1 MQHGRRLPRRTRK
14 RAGRIGWRMEQ
25 KDAILLLVLFAAA
38 ENRELRDTLSSAL
51 AFYLE
56 NRDVLCM
63 LFAPQNK
70 KQPGGAQE
78 APPEQ
83 NVEYSHTEQ
92 KEQAADPALISAL
105 LKFRSRG

>member
-1 MQHGRRLPRRTRK
+1 
-14 RAGRIGWRMEQ
+14 MEQ

-51 AFYLE
+51 AFYRE
-56 NRDVLCM
+56 NRDVLTL
-63 LFAPQNK
+63 LFAPQK
-70 KQPGGAQE
+70 EKQPGGAQE

>member
-1 MQHGRRLPRRTRK
+1 
-14 RAGRIGWRMEQ
+14 MEQ

-38 ENRELRDTLSSAL
+38 ENRDLRDTLSSAL
-51 AFYLE
+51 AFYRE

-63 LFAPQNK
+63 LFAPQK
-70 KQPGGAQE
+70 ETKAGGAPK

-83 NVEYSHTEQ
+83 SVTYSDTEQ
-92 KEQAADPALISAL
+92 EKAEQAADPALISAL

>member
-1 MQHGRRLPRRTRK
+1 
-14 RAGRIGWRMEQ
+14 MEQ

-38 ENRELRDTLSSAL
+38 ENRDLRDTLSSAL
-51 AFYLE
+51 AFYRE
-56 NRDVLCM
+56 NRDVFCM
-63 LFAPQNK
+63 LFAPPK
-70 KQPGGAQE
+70 AEKSGGAQE

-92 KEQAADPALISAL
+92 KEQAADPTLISAL

>member
-1 MQHGRRLPRRTRK
+1 
-14 RAGRIGWRMEQ
+14 MEQ

-38 ENRELRDTLSSAL
+38 ENRDLRDTLSSAL
-51 AFYLE
+51 AFYRE
-56 NRDVLCM
+56 NRDVLTL

>member
-1 MQHGRRLPRRTRK
+1 
-14 RAGRIGWRMEQ
+14 MEQ

-51 AFYLE
+51 AFYRE

-78 APPEQ
+78 APPEKS
-83 NVEYSHTEQ
+83 VGYSDTEQ
-92 KEQAADPALISAL
+92 EKTEQAADPTLISAL

>member
-1 MQHGRRLPRRTRK
+1 
-14 RAGRIGWRMEQ
+14 MEQ

-51 AFYLE
+51 AFYRE
-56 NRDVLCM
+56 NRDVLTL

>member
-1 MQHGRRLPRRTRK
+1 
-14 RAGRIGWRMEQ
+14 MEQ

-38 ENRELRDTLSSAL
+38 ENRDLRETLSSAL
-51 AFYLE
+51 AFYRE
-56 NRDVLCM
+56 NRDVLTL
-63 LFAPQNK
+63 LFAPQKEK
-70 KQPGGAQE
+70 KAGGAQE

>member
-1 MQHGRRLPRRTRK
+1 
-14 RAGRIGWRMEQ
+14 MEQ

-51 AFYLE
+51 AFYRE
-56 NRDVLCM
+56 NRDVLTL
-63 LFAPQNK
+63 LFAPQKEK
-70 KQPGGAQE
+70 KAGGAPK

-83 NVEYSHTEQ
+83 SVGYSDTEQ
-92 KEQAADPALISAL
+92 EKTEQAADPALISAL

>member
-1 MQHGRRLPRRTRK
+1 M
-14 RAGRIGWRMEQ
+14 
-25 KDAILLLVLFAAA
+25 LFAAA

-51 AFYLE
+51 AFYRE

>member
-1 MQHGRRLPRRTRK
+1 
-14 RAGRIGWRMEQ
+14 MEQ

-51 AFYLE
+51 AFYRE

-70 KQPGGAQE
+70 KQPGGTQE

>member
-1 MQHGRRLPRRTRK
+1 
-14 RAGRIGWRMEQ
+14 MEQ

-38 ENRELRDTLSSAL
+38 ENRDLRETLSSAL
-51 AFYLE
+51 AFYRE
-56 NRDVLCM
+56 SRDVLCM